1 VSPSLRRPFSSSR
14 SSEEPA
20 PPAPADSPPE
30 TENPKPTGKGRP
42 TPKRREAE
50 KRRRGPVAPP
60 PATRKEAAARRKEE
74 AKAERAAA
82 REGLSRG
89 DTRYLPKRD
98 RGPERALVRDLIDSR
113 RTASTLFLPT
123 AILIIVASLVPNP
136 TLQRFAYLLWL
147 FVLISIIIDSVVL
160 GRLVKRRVR
169 EEFPESRERGRGLV
183 FYAVTRA
190 IQLRRLR
197 FPKPVVKVGER
208 V

>member
-1 VSPSLRRPFSSSR
+1 MSPSLRRPFSSAR
-14 SSEEPA
+14 SPQET
-20 PPAPADSPPE
+20 PPGAAGDTSSS
-30 TENPKPTGKGRP
+30 TEAPKPSGKGRP
-42 TPKRREAE
+42 TPKRRDAE

-82 REGLSRG
+82 REGLNRG

-98 RGPERALVRDLIDSR
+98 RGPERALVRDLVDSR

-123 AILIIVASLVPNP
+123 AVLIIVASLVPNP
-136 TLQRFAYLLWL
+136 TLQRLAYLLWL
-147 FVLISIIIDSVVL
+147 FVLISIIIDAVVL
-160 GRLVKRRVR
+160 GRLITRRVR
-169 EEFPESRERGRGLV
+169 EEFPDSQERGRSLV

-197 FPKPVVKVGER
+197 FLKPVVKVGER
-208 V
+208 P